1 MSMAK
6 AMGPFKDSRAPYWF
20 TGLRNDLPAE
30 HPLICRAH
38 YITDQSM
45 ISICDMKKM
54 LGDEAEQIP
63 LDSTYTTMLIH
74 YMYLITINRIRSEI

>member
-1 MSMAK
+1 MAK
-6 AMGPFKDSRAPYWF
+6 SMGPFRYSRASSWLSGPR
-20 TGLRNDLPAE
+20 TDLPAE
-30 HPLICRAH
+30 PPLICRAH